1 MAEIDIGEV
10 SRRMGIPV
18 SALRFYEQKGLIRSI
33 GRNGLRR
40 VFHTD
45 VIQRLTLIMLGR
57 EAGFS
62 LDEIRHMFPLGGD
75 TSIDRGLLSAK
86 AAEIDRT
93 IRRLTS
99 MRNGLQHAAAC
110 PEASHLDCPSFQ
122 RILRVVEKR
131 HAGRSSRK
139 YSPAD
144 RK

>member
-40 VFHTD
+40 VFNTD
-45 VIQRLTLIMLGR
+45 VIQHLTLIMLGR

-62 LDEIRHMFPLGGD
+62 LDEIRNMFPLGGK

-99 MRNGLQHAAAC
+99 MRNGLQHAAVC
-110 PEASHLDCPSFQ
+110 PEANHLDCPSFQ

-131 HAGRSSRK
+131 QSARSSRK
-139 YSPAD
+139 NSLTD
-144 RK
+144 NK